1 MISSEH
7 LKQDALMLRY
17 ARRYIVDDGGATQ
30 IEYAL
35 IAFFVSIAAAT
46 VLYSIKTKMQNWYW
60 DAVNNLAS

>member
-1 MISSEH
+1 
-7 LKQDALMLRY
+7 MLRN

>member
-1 MISSEH
+1 MSRKIY
-7 LKQDALMLRY
+7 RY
-17 ARRYIVDDGGATQ
+17 VVDDGGATQ

-46 VLYSIKTKMQNWYW
+46 VMYSIRTRMQSWYW

>member
-1 MISSEH
+1 MSRKIY
-7 LKQDALMLRY
+7 RY
-17 ARRYIVDDGGATQ
+17 VVDDGGATQ

-46 VLYSIKTKMQNWYW
+46 VISSIRTRMQSWYW

>member
-1 MISSEH
+1 MSRK
-7 LKQDALMLRY
+7 LYRY
-17 ARRYIVDDGGATQ
+17 VADDGGATQ

-46 VLYSIKTKMQNWYW
+46 IMYSIKIKMQSWYW